1 VGNSSASA
9 EIEDRVVDNTAPG
22 ATLTDPG
29 ANLRGTVALTSNA
42 SDAGSGVASVS
53 YQRSLAGVGAWTPVA
68 PSWDTTTVSDGLYDL
83 RVIVVD
89 NAGNSTTSP
98 VLGNRRVDNTKPS
111 VSSSAPAD
119 GITVASAGSLQ
130 IAASEDVAGIVNAML
145 DGSPAPAPTVVGN
158 LVTYTQAFTAGPHTL
173 AGELEDLAG
182 NRQPIRIHFTAWTG
196 ATVDYP
202 FIEKNSMPATSMSL
216 RSPSDTTTVT
226 VPAGAWSGAPASDW
240 LVLRLDPQPA
250 TGVSGGFQPAS
261 EVLNVTAY
269 WALNGGN
276 VTSFDLPL
284 EIEIDNTT
292 SNVIPATFENGAW
305 RTIAEIPGA
314 SLPAAWNDGFERD
327 GSNIRIHTRHLSI
340 FTLLRD
346 VQPPS
351 VPGGFKGL
359 RSGASFSLSWTAAN
373 DNSGLVSAYRVYA
386 NGVLLKTVDGAARNA
401 PLGALKLIDKRG
413 FQVAAVD
420 EAGNVGAKTKVLK
433 VVPQLVKLKLT
444 AAMKALKGRGFKVGR
459 ITYKVSKTVAKGK
472 VIRGTLANLQPAG
485 AKIGLVVSRGKP
497 KVRRASVTPVP
508 PASPGTTPPPSSFAP
523 PSGPVAYVPAPAP
536 TGVVS
541 PAPAPTPT
549 TESTEGVEIPT
560 LNRPAASKAGIKELR
575 QELGF
580 GLLLAAFSVAIG
592 SGLRARR
599 GGATSGDSPGEDLF
613 WDARLLRSIGRT
625 FRRIF
630 GRG

>member
-9 EIEDRVVDNTAPG
+9 EIEDRLVDNTAPS
-22 ATLTDPG
+22 ATMNDPG
-29 ANLRGTVALTSNA
+29 AYLRGTVALTSNVN
-42 SDAGSGVASVS
+42 DAGSGVASVS
-53 YQRSLAGVGAWTPVA
+53 YQRSLAGVGAWASMA
-68 PSWDTTTVSDGLYDL
+68 PSWDTTTVADGLYDL

-111 VSSSAPAD
+111 VSSSVPSD
-119 GITVASAGSLQ
+119 GTTVASAAALQ
-130 IAASEDVAGIVNAML
+130 ISASEDVAAIVNAMV
-145 DGSPAPAPTVVGN
+145 DGSPAPAPTIVGN
-158 LVTYTQAFTAGPHTL
+158 LVTYTQAFSAGPHTL

-182 NRQPIRIHFTAWTG
+182 NRQPIRIHFTAWSG

-202 FIEKNSMPATSMSL
+202 FSEKNSMPTTSMSL

-226 VPAGAWSGAPASDW
+226 VPAGAWSGAPAGDW
-240 LVLRLDPQPA
+240 LVVRLDPQPA
-250 TGVSGGFQPAS
+250 TGVSGGFQSAS

-305 RTIAEIPGA
+305 RTIAEMPGA
-314 SLPAAWNDGFERD
+314 SLPAAWNDGFERN

-346 VQPPS
+346 VQAPS
-351 VPGGFKGL
+351 IPGGFKGV
-359 RSGASFSLSWTAAN
+359 RSGTSFSLSWTAAS

-386 NGVLLKTVDGAARNA
+386 NGVLLKTVDGAARTA
-401 PLGALKLIDKRG
+401 AMGALKLTDKRG

-420 EAGNVGAKTKVLK
+420 TAGNVGAKTKVLK
-433 VVPQLVKLKLT
+433 IVPKLVKLRMT
-444 AAMKALKGRGFKVGR
+444 AAMKALKARGFKLGR
-459 ITYKVSKTVAKGK
+459 ISYKVSKTVPKGK
-472 VIRGTLANLQPAG
+472 VIKGTLGGLQPAG

-497 KVRRASVTPVP
+497 KARRASVTPVP
-508 PASPGTTPPPSSFAP
+508 PAAPGTTPPPSSFVP

-536 TGVVS
+536 AGVGS
-541 PAPAPTPT
+541 PAPETTPT
-549 TESTEGVEIPT
+549 TESVEVPS
-560 LNRPAASKAGIKELR
+560 LNRPSTSKAGLRELR

-580 GLLLAAFSVAIG
+580 GLLVAAFSVAIG

-599 GGATSGDSPGEDLF
+599 GGAPAGDQPGDELF
-613 WDARLLRSIGRT
+613 WDARLLRSIGRA